1 MFFMQFAS
9 IYVNTI
15 ASNIAVRRWDNIV
28 NKGALPDVV
37 HDNVPE
43 YHNHYLNEFPQ
54 AFLFVV
60 CLGFFLYFDILG
72 KKIPS
77 WNYIRWESWCRYL
90 ECRIIMDLMRS
101 TTVWLT
107 NIPDP
112 NGELCTQIEAFQI
125 ENVLT
130 TFTFRRCGDNIFSG
144 HTSNLI
150 SLCVIIQAY
159 VLQIPAIRK
168 RPALFFGLSVFLWLG
183 ATLEMFYIVAARLH
197 YSVDVVLALFLVI
210 STWLAYM
217 PGHWGNPS
225 KFFVWWVWVDGG

>member
-112 NGELCTQIEAFQI
+112 NGELVSPSERPPRASAHPKRAITPSERPPQASAHPKRAP
-125 ENVLT
+125 T
-130 TFTFRRCGDNIFSG
+130 PTPPAPARASSG
-144 HTSNLI
+144 GRGRHM
-150 SLCVIIQAY
+150 
-159 VLQIPAIRK
+159 K
-168 RPALFFGLSVFLWLG
+168 RALGTACEG
-183 ATLEMFYIVAARLH
+183 FYWRGVSPRTPERNSPL
-197 YSVDVVLALFLVI
+197 
-210 STWLAYM
+210 
-217 PGHWGNPS
+217 PP
-225 KFFVWWVWVDGG
+225 